1 MKKKI
6 MYIFMIILAV
16 FGCRILYGINYGL
29 NTEMIVMDNL
39 YRYDIFKNNDVLDVL
54 IDGQYVYYVT
64 SNANNYS
71 FIKYDYTKDKI
82 IKEYDFN
89 TNDNLSSLKIIKINS
104 DFYLTGP
111 FLNKLYF
118 FNNNVELLKIIEDNH
133 KNKIY
138 GLYDNDIFNIEDN
151 KIYYK
156 NNIYDELLKTCGS
169 IQEIIYH
176 DNTYL
181 RFYNSDRSLGCLYN
195 MNNKEIYYLDSD
207 GIDISHDNYLE
218 YNTDS
223 LKFRFDSQDYYF
235 SDITENSNLNISD
248 DDEYLLTYDSTNKKL
263 KIYNLE
269 TQKIIREKK
278 LSLSDNS
285 YVSNVKIS
293 NYAYFTVYENNK
305 NYLYIWDYLKENRVN
320 YEMYSNN
327 EKEYKFKNDRLLQE
341 IYDKYNINVYI
352 YDEAVKYFNN
362 IYVIPSYDN
371 ILINTKLNELNS
383 VLSSMNTEGINDN
396 INIYFEKNIVIAD
409 INQKIL
415 SKTIITEDKLN
426 IIINISDDN
435 FKDNLLNELQKIKD
449 L

>member
-138 GLYDNDIFNIEDN
+138 GLYDNDIFNIEGN